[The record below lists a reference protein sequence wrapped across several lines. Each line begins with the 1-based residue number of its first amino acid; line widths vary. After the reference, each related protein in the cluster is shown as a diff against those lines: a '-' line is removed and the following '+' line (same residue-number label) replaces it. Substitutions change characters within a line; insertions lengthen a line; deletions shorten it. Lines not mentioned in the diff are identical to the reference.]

1 MAGAFCIALR
11 RCVLTELQFNKEL
24 SMALQIVRS
33 RIGAADIVQVVE
45 VQIGH
50 LLGWLIPGATPD
62 AVKEIEWLAAPY
74 RNEDFTL
81 NAVSQCFVVRLANR
95 TIVLDTCIGN
105 DKELPPLPEWSQMAL
120 PFLETLEEAGVD
132 RFGVTDVLCTHLHFD
147 HVGWNTYWHENEWHP
162 TFPNARYH
170 FARSEYEYWQRSSG
184 QTTENSIQSI
194 SFDES
199 VSPIVKAG
207 LANFIETDA
216 DLGDGISVIPTP
228 GHSPGHISLRIDS
241 GGRSFVIAGDTMHHP
256 CQIARPHWATETDFD
271 REQSTATR
279 RLFFRD
285 LAGSGILV
293 AGTHFCSPS
302 FGTIEQGGDGDGY
315 VFRPASG

>member
-1 MAGAFCIALR
+1 
-11 RCVLTELQFNKEL
+11 
-24 SMALQIVRS
+24 MALQIVRS
-33 RIGAADIVQVVE
+33 RIGDADVVQVVE

-50 LLGWLIPGATPD
+50 LLGWLIPEATPD
-62 AVKEIEWLAAPY
+62 NVKEIEWLAAPY

-105 DKELPPLPEWSQMAL
+105 DKKLPPLPEWSHMKL
-120 PFLETLEEAGVD
+120 EFLETLTEAGVD

-147 HVGWNTYWHENEWHP
+147 HVGWNTYWHDNEWHP

-170 FARSEYEYWQRSSG
+170 FARSEYEYWLSSS
-184 QTTENSIQSI
+184 QQPKESLIESI
-194 SFDES
+194 SFNES
-199 VSPIVKAG
+199 VLPIVKAG

-228 GHSPGHISLRIDS
+228 GHSPGHISLRIDC
-241 GGRSFVIAGDTMHHP
+241 GGRSFIIAGDTMHHP
-256 CQIARPHWATETDFD
+256 CQIARPHWTTETDYD

-279 RLFFRD
+279 RSLFRN
-285 LAGSGILV
+285 LANSGTLV
-293 AGTHFCSPS
+293 AGTHFCAPS
-302 FGTIEQGGDGDGY
+302 FGTIAKLGDEDEY
-315 VFRPASG
+315 VFRPSSE